1 MESEVDGGEITEN
14 NEKELILSPED
25 MLNIIGS
32 QSDPGQERWGRLIE
46 QVDLTQ
52 TGVNMFRGLFLPWMK
67 KVQIPDRAYI
77 LLVWRMGA
85 GKLHTYNYVL
95 LKNEGQSIKKIE
107 IDLDLIKD
115 QITPAQYSQAQSF
128 PLYRIALWL
137 VIKEGYKGIEIKG
150 SRKRRK
156 DRQTVAGSK

>member
-1 MESEVDGGEITEN
+1 MESEADGGEITEN

-46 QVDLTQ
+46 KVDLTQ
-52 TGVNMFRGLFLPWMK
+52 TGVNMFRGQFLPWMK
-67 KVQIPDRAYI
+67 KVQIPDGAYI

-85 GKLHTYNYVL
+85 GRLHTYNYVL

-115 QITPAQYSQAQSF
+115 QITPAQYSLAQSL

-156 DRQTVAGSK
+156 DRHNGAGA